1 MVLSLDPANWV
12 VNDLWCN
19 TAQGIHGAVVACLA
33 STQEVVG
40 SNPTEYC
47 LLLHG
52 IVSYIR
58 IYIEVLVMCTVEF
71 LHPLL
76 VLSCLPSRLIA

>member
-1 MVLSLDPANWV
+1 M
-12 VNDLWCN
+12 NDLWCI
-19 TAQGIHGAVVACLA
+19 TAQVFMEQLVACLA
-33 STQEVVG
+33 SIQEVVG
-40 SNPTEYC
+40 SNPTEYG